1 MTTNVKTATDSVRP
15 FDRRHAR
22 DDARAS
28 RAQKLVAAGGIFGA
42 VAASSCC
49 IVPLL
54 LFSLGVSGAWIG
66 QLTRLAP
73 YQPSIIAATLVCLGY
88 GAWLVRRAR
97 RVACADG
104 ATCARP
110 LPNRIV
116 TIALFASA
124 IVVAA
129 AVAFDFL
136 APLVLV

>member
-15 FDRRHAR
+15 FVRRHAR

-42 VAASSCC
+42 VVASSCC

-73 YQPSIIAATLVCLGY
+73 YQPYIIVATLVCLGY

-97 RVACADG
+97 RVACADD